1 MKRERREKGGRGRS
15 KARRTRS
22 KGMGIYGEKREV

>member
-1 MKRERREKGGRGRS
+1 MKRVRREKGGRGRS
-15 KARRTRS
+15 KERRARS